1 MHKTEV
7 EYLILIII
15 PYSRI
20 VEKSLCMRDEAENQC
35 WILVIFWQSFQT
47 GTVLSRKSLNQ
58 SDPPAFL
65 RRCNCLTS
73 FPPVNLPFFDLSI
86 NQSVQTVCL
95 FREMP
100 VCFFLSPISL
110 FSLSIFYQN
119 IAISAYKLINA
130 GYAQS

>member
-7 EYLILIII
+7 EYLILILI
-15 PYSRI
+15 PYSTI
-20 VEKSLCMRDEAENQC
+20 LEKSLCTRDEAENQC

-65 RRCNCLTS
+65 RRCNYLTS
-73 FPPVNLPFFDLSI
+73 FPPVNLPLFDLSI

-95 FREMP
+95 SREMP
-100 VCFFLSPISL
+100 VCFF
-110 FSLSIFYQN
+110 
-119 IAISAYKLINA
+119 
-130 GYAQS
+130 